1 MLGNMLL
8 LKNLND
14 AQLAYTVLI
23 VETYILTGVSV
34 NIISL
39 AIRYSDFNK
48 SFRGLLFKL
57 TNMLPNIDLPRP
69 SKQLKT
75 LNM

>member
-1 MLGNMLL
+1 MVCLFSYHRIT
-8 LKNLND
+8 
-14 AQLAYTVLI
+14 YTVLI

-48 SFRGLLFKL
+48 SFRRLLFKL
-57 TNMLPNIDLPRP
+57 TNLLPHIDIPRP

-75 LNM
+75 LDM